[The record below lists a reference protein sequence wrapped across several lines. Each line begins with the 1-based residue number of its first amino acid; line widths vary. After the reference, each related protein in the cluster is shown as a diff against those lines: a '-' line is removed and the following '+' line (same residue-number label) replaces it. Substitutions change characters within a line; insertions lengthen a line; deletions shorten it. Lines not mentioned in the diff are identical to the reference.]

1 MMKYS
6 ENLKKTEKA
15 VLVGIETAGDRSEA
29 VEESMKELE
38 RLADTAGAEVVGRL
52 IQKRIRPDVST
63 VLGRGKAMEMARLCG
78 ETEADIVI
86 FDRELSPAQT
96 RNLEEIAGV
105 RVIDRSRLI
114 LDIFACRAKTRE
126 GKLQVELAQLNFLLP
141 RLTGIGTELS
151 RLGGGIGTRGP
162 GETKLEVDRRRI
174 RKRISDL
181 KREIEEVRRHREILR
196 RGRREVPVTQVS
208 IVGYTNAGKSTLLK
222 KLTSADVL
230 VEDKLFATLDP
241 TTRRIVL
248 PNNENVLIT
257 DTVGFISNLPHHL
270 VAAFR
275 ATLEEVTEA
284 DVLLHVIDISHPN
297 AIGQAET
304 VKDVLES
311 LGAGQK
317 PTITVYNKIDQ
328 VSVDQIPIL
337 DNFWGDAPVLI
348 SAHTGFG
355 LDELL
360 DRIAR
365 AAARRRVRRQFFL
378 PFARTGLLP
387 VIFERGRVISQD
399 HGPEGVTVEAEMEEV
414 WASRI
419 EAMLKD

>member
-1 MMKYS
+1 MQHS

-15 VLVGIETAGDRSEA
+15 ILVGIELAGESREA
-29 VEESMKELE
+29 VVESMKELE

-52 IQKRIRPDVST
+52 VQKRSRPDAST
-63 VLGRGKAMEMARLCG
+63 LLGRGKAMEVAKLRE
-78 ETEADIVI
+78 ETGADIVI

-96 RNLEEIAGV
+96 RNLEEIVGV

-141 RLTGIGTELS
+141 RLAGIGTELS

-181 KREIEEVRRHREILR
+181 KREIEEIRRHREILR

-241 TTRRIVL
+241 TTRRVVL
-248 PNNENVLIT
+248 SNNETVLIT

-275 ATLEEVTEA
+275 ATLEEVSEA
-284 DVLLHVIDISHPN
+284 DILLHVIDISHPN
-297 AIGQAET
+297 AGMQAET
-304 VKDVLES
+304 VKEVLKS

-317 PTITVYNKIDQ
+317 PTITVCNKVDCVAGGELPLIDTDRGG
-328 VSVDQIPIL
+328 S
-337 DNFWGDAPVLI
+337 PVLI
-348 SAHTGFG
+348 SALTGSG

-360 DRIAR
+360 DSIAR

-378 PFARTGLLP
+378 PFARSGIIS
-387 VIFERGRVISQD
+387 VIFERGRVISQE

-419 EAMLKD
+419 EAMLKG

>member
-1 MMKYS
+1 MQHI
-6 ENLKKTEKA
+6 ENLNKTEKA
-15 VLVGIETAGDRSEA
+15 VLVGLDLAGGSSKA
-29 VEESMKELE
+29 VDESMKELE

-52 IQKRIRPDVST
+52 VQKRNRPDAST
-63 VLGRGKAMEMARLCG
+63 LLGKGKALDVARLRE
-78 ETEADIVI
+78 ETGADMVI

-126 GKLQVELAQLNFLLP
+126 GKLQVELAQLNYLLP
-141 RLTGIGTELS
+141 RLAGIGAELS

-174 RKRISDL
+174 RRRISDL
-181 KREIEEVRRHREILR
+181 KREIEEIRRHREILR
-196 RGRREVPVTQVS
+196 RGRREAPVTQVS

-248 PNNENVLIT
+248 PNNETVLIT

-275 ATLEEVTEA
+275 ATLEEVSGA
-284 DVLLHVIDISHPN
+284 DILLHVIDISHPN
-297 AIGQAET
+297 AAMQAET
-304 VKDVLES
+304 VREVLES

-317 PTITVYNKIDQ
+317 PSITVYNKADRVAGGELPLIGAGRGE
-328 VSVDQIPIL
+328 S
-337 DNFWGDAPVLI
+337 PVII
-348 SAHTGFG
+348 SALTGAG

-360 DRIAR
+360 DSIAR
-365 AAARRRVRRQFFL
+365 AAARKRVRRQFFL
-378 PFARTGLLP
+378 PFARSGIISL
-387 VIFERGRVISQD
+387 IFERGRVISQE
-399 HGPEGVTVEAEMEEV
+399 HGPGGVTVEAEMEEV

-419 EAMLKD
+419 EAMLK